1 MKLTHLLLGALLTLP
16 LSASTQPPSGAERPV
31 SIAEA
36 DPSALVEAPTPTRNG
51 WKVIAPGNRHLY
63 GEAVSDMLAATASGP
78 VLSIDTSLSGND
90 DSKDRTA
97 RPATMLVALKPE
109 DGSVRWA
116 RIIEPATKDFPGSEL
131 PLTPQVAY
139 EKGRRSGRSV
149 GNSIVASPD
158 GTRLAVPLLSHMRPA
173 DSTRISDQRT
183 KVVVLDA
190 ATGNE
195 VRTVEVAGMVL
206 GHALTGDCLVVE
218 TAENYYPAGTGIL
231 NVFPLGDPTAEPV
244 TFRTDL
250 WLAGATANS
259 LLMSPQFDREKTS
272 LRPTGHSRTFTRI
285 STSGEELG
293 TVTGVSDL
301 HSGGWLERFKDPD
314 AAQALIAQ
322 NLDEVSLAEQLEKL
336 PRELVN
342 ADSGAVV
349 DLTGASPRDVVTPS
363 GWGIFLKPALQP
375 IEREAALWLNTTAG
389 DQTPRKEFLNYFK
402 EEGYAVYYAP
412 I

>member
-16 LSASTQPPSGAERPV
+16 LSASTQPPSGAELPV

-90 DSKDRTA
+90 DSKDRTT

-116 RIIEPATKDFPGSEL
+116 RIIEPATKDFPESEL

-173 DSTRISDQRT
+173 DSTKISDQRT

-195 VRTVEVAGMVL
+195 VRTVEVTGMVL

-218 TAENYYPAGTGIL
+218 TAENYYPAGTGTL
-231 NVFPLGDPTAEPV
+231 NVFPLGEPAAEPV

-250 WLAGATANS
+250 WLAGATTNS
-259 LLMSPQFDREKTS
+259 LLMSPQFDKEKMS
-272 LRPTGHSRTFTRI
+272 SRPPGRSRTFTRI

-301 HSGGWLERFKDPD
+301 HPGGWLERFKDPD

-389 DQTPRKEFLNYFK
+389 DQTPRKEFLNCFK

>member
-1 MKLTHLLLGALLTLP
+1 MKLTHMLLGALLILP

-51 WKVIAPGNRHLY
+51 WEVVVLGHRRLSSDT
-63 GEAVSDMLAATASGP
+63 VSKILAATASGP
-78 VLSIDTSLSGND
+78 VLSIDTSLSGNN
-90 DSKDRTA
+90 DSKDRTTH
-97 RPATMLVALKPE
+97 PATMLVTLKPE

-116 RIIEPATKDFPGSEL
+116 RIIEPATKDFSESEL

-139 EKGRRSGRSV
+139 EQGRRSV

-173 DSTRISDQRT
+173 DSTRFSDQRT

-190 ATGNE
+190 ATGDE
-195 VRTVEVAGMVL
+195 VRTVEVTGVVL

-218 TAENYYPAGTGIL
+218 TAENYYPAGTGTL
-231 NVFPLGDPTAEPV
+231 NVFPLGEPAAEPV

-259 LLMSPQFDREKTS
+259 LLMSPQFDKEKTS
-272 LRPTGHSRTFTRI
+272 FHPTGRSRTFTRI

-293 TVTGVSDL
+293 AVTGVSDL
-301 HSGGWLERFKDPD
+301 HPGGWLERFKDPD

-322 NLDEVSLAEQLEKL
+322 KLDELSLAEQLEKL

-342 ADSGAVV
+342 ADSGSVV
-349 DLTGASPRDVVTPS
+349 DLTGASPRDVVTAS
-363 GWGIFLKPALQP
+363 GWGIFLKPAIQP
-375 IEREAALWLNTTAG
+375 IEREAVLWLNTTAG
-389 DQTPRKEFLNYFK
+389 DQTPRKEFLNCFK
-402 EEGYAVYYAP
+402 EEGYAVHYAP

>member
-131 PLTPQVAY
+131 PLTPQIAY

-259 LLMSPQFDREKTS
+259 LFMSPQFDREKTS
-272 LRPTGHSRTFTRI
+272 LRPTGRSRTFTRI

-301 HSGGWLERFKDPD
+301 HSGGWLERFKDQD

-349 DLTGASPRDVVTPS
+349 DLTGASPRDVVTSS

>member
-16 LSASTQPPSGAERPV
+16 LSASTQPPSGAELPV

-90 DSKDRTA
+90 DSKDRTT

-116 RIIEPATKDFPGSEL
+116 RIIEPATKDFSGSEL

-139 EKGRRSGRSV
+139 EQGRRSV

-173 DSTRISDQRT
+173 DSTKISDQRT

-195 VRTVEVAGMVL
+195 VRTVEVTGMVL

-218 TAENYYPAGTGIL
+218 TAENYYPAGTGTL
-231 NVFPLGDPTAEPV
+231 NVFPLGEPAAEPV

-250 WLAGATANS
+250 WLAGATTNS
-259 LLMSPQFDREKTS
+259 LLMSPQFDKEKMS
-272 LRPTGHSRTFTRI
+272 SRPPGRSRTFTRI

-301 HSGGWLERFKDPD
+301 HPGGWLERFKDPD

-389 DQTPRKEFLNYFK
+389 DQTPRKEFLNCFK

>member
-90 DSKDRTA
+90 DSKDRTT

-139 EKGRRSGRSV
+139 EQGRRSV

-158 GTRLAVPLLSHMRPA
+158 GTLLAVPLLSHMRPA
-173 DSTRISDQRT
+173 DSTKISDQRT

-301 HSGGWLERFKDPD
+301 HSGGWLERFKDQD

>member
-116 RIIEPATKDFPGSEL
+116 RIIEPATKDFPESEL

-139 EKGRRSGRSV
+139 EQGRRSV

-158 GTRLAVPLLSHMRPA
+158 GTLLAVPLLSHMRPA

-301 HSGGWLERFKDPD
+301 HSGGWLERFKDQD